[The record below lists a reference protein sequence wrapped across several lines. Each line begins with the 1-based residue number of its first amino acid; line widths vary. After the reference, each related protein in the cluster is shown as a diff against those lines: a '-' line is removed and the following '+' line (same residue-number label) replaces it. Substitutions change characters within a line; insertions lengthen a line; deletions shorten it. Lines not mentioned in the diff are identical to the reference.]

1 METSLL
7 TEPTPPAGV
16 LLYWIPLGAGGRG
29 FVRWNGRLYERFEG
43 IRQRRRPRD
52 LYHAALEV
60 SAPAGRF
67 TIENIWPVPDAPPAG
82 RGVVVEG
89 PVWSRRLGRRRW
101 FRYEVRC
108 WLDGVIPDQDEAV
121 GGPQVVSGSADL
133 ATRILDLAPS
143 VPPHV
148 WGRDEVGAGDIWTSN
163 SVVAWLL
170 MTAGA
175 PMETLEPPPGGRA
188 PGWHAGTLASIQA
201 IADPVAV

>member
-7 TEPTPPAGV
+7 TEPSQPAGV

-29 FVRWNGRLYERFEG
+29 FVRWNGRLYERWEG
-43 IRQRRRPRD
+43 IRQRRRPCD

-60 SAPAGRF
+60 TVPSGRF
-67 TIENIWPVPDAPPAG
+67 TIENVWPVPDASPAG

-89 PVWSRRLGRRRW
+89 PVWSRRLARHRW

-108 WLDGVIPDQDEAV
+108 WLDGVIPDGDEAV
-121 GGPQVVSGSADL
+121 GGPQLVSSSQDL

-148 WGRDEVGAGDIWTSN
+148 WGRDDVGAGDIWTSN
-163 SVVAWLL
+163 SVGAWLL
-170 MTAGA
+170 TTAGA
-175 PMETLEPPPGGRA
+175 STEPLTPPPGGRA
-188 PGWHAGTLASIQA
+188 PGWDAGILASIEA
-201 IADPVAV
+201 AGEPVPL